1 MRINKLAL
9 LAGLVITAVLFS
21 EVVAHADVENE
32 STKLTFS
39 GPVEIPGRILP
50 AGTYLFKLADTN
62 ERDLVQVFN
71 SDGTRLYATLQ
82 TISADSREPSG
93 NTVVI
98 MAQQGPGRPEALL
111 KWFYP
116 GNTIGHEFIYPKQ
129 EQQQLTQYRQLT
141 IVAKEAAEAGD

>member
-1 MRINKLAL
+1 
-9 LAGLVITAVLFS
+9 
-21 EVVAHADVENE
+21 
-32 STKLTFS
+32 
-39 GPVEIPGRILP
+39 
-50 AGTYLFKLADTN
+50 
-62 ERDLVQVFN
+62 
-71 SDGTRLYATLQ
+71 
-82 TISADSREPSG
+82 
-93 NTVVI
+93 VVI